1 MLIRSIARL
10 VVMSCICS
18 LSTLS
23 AIADVPNA
31 TEQDIRWFA
40 GKWATGPADVPGF
53 ETIAEAPDC
62 KAAVEI
68 AATGPA
74 TIRRTV
80 RLRNGELRSN
90 EFTVKSF
97 NGNFPW
103 WSKDGIG
110 GPVAKR
116 TATDSFVLATTRTG
130 KADWPNALKHTRCP
144 G

>member
-1 MLIRSIARL
+1 MLARTIVRLSI
-10 VVMSCICS
+10 VFGIGG
-18 LSTLS
+18 LSPS
-23 AIADVPNA
+23 PAIANIPNA
-31 TEQDIRWFA
+31 TEQDARWFA
-40 GKWATGPADVPGF
+40 GKWATGPADAPEFVV
-53 ETIAEAPDC
+53 EAADC

-68 AATGPA
+68 VPTGPA

-80 RLRNGELRSN
+80 RLRNAQSRSS
-90 EFTVKSF
+90 EFTVKTF

-116 TATDSFVLATTRTG
+116 TGTDSFVLAATRNG
-130 KADWPNALKHTRCP
+130 KADWSNALKHIRCP